1 MAEHFSL
8 LMNCADGDGGVN
20 SEELE
25 EMMHELID
33 DGLARASGEDAAQLI
48 AEFDPDEVSF

>member
-1 MAEHFSL
+1 
-8 LMNCADGDGGVN
+8 MNCADGDGGVN